1 MTITTTITPGYARAL
16 PRSVPFSQ
24 VVRDSLIMA
33 KRALIKMW
41 HTPETL
47 IDVTVQPIIFTLMF
61 TYIFGGAIAG
71 DVKSYLPMF
80 IPGILAQT
88 VLTATA
94 VAGTTLREDM
104 DRGVFDRFKSL
115 PMARIA
121 PLAGALMADIVRYL
135 LAATLT
141 FGMAYVI
148 GYRPGAGLG
157 GVAAA
162 TLLVCGVA
170 WALSWIFALIGVTAK
185 SARGVQGIS
194 FLILFPL
201 TFLSNVFVPVESMPG
216 ALQAFV
222 KVNPVSHVVTAARE
236 LANAGTFGADG
247 WWALLGA
254 AIVVA
259 IFAPLA
265 VDRYRRAAG

>member
-1 MTITTTITPGYARAL
+1 MTVTTITPGFARAL

-47 IDVTVQPIIFTLMF
+47 IDVTLQPILFTLMF

-71 DVKSYLPMF
+71 DVKSYLPAF
-80 IPGILAQT
+80 IPGILAQI

-121 PLAGALMADIVRYL
+121 PLAGALMADVVRYL

-141 FGMAYVI
+141 FGIAFLI
-148 GYRPGAGLG
+148 GYRPGAGFG
-157 GVAAA
+157 GVVAA
-162 TLLVCGVA
+162 TLLVCAVA
-170 WALSWIFALIGVTAK
+170 WALSWIFAFIGVTAK

-194 FLILFPL
+194 FMILFPL
-201 TFLSNVFVPVESMPG
+201 TFLSNIFVPVDSMPSW
-216 ALQAFV
+216 LQGFV
-222 KVNPVSHVVTAARE
+222 NVNPVSHVVAAARD
-236 LANAGTFGADG
+236 LANNGTFGADG

-254 AIVVA
+254 AVVVA

-265 VDRYRRAAG
+265 VARYRKAAG